1 MNTKIKKSDAIKA
14 LEKIAGGP
22 LSFGRLL
29 RSIRMGEE
37 LTLKDFS
44 KSLDISIQHL
54 SDIENDRRVVSAE
67 RAAKFADLLGYSE
80 AQFVEL
86 AVQDML
92 NHSGL
97 ENLRVKVS

>member
-1 MNTKIKKSDAIKA
+1 MSTKVKKSDAVKA
-14 LEKIAGGP
+14 LEKMTGGP
-22 LSFGRLL
+22 LTFGRLL

-54 SDIENDRRVVSAE
+54 SDIENDRRVVSPE
-67 RAAKFADLLGYSE
+67 RAAKFAGLLGYSE

>member
-1 MNTKIKKSDAIKA
+1 MSTKIKKSDAVKA
-14 LEKIAGGP
+14 LEKMAGGP
-22 LSFGRLL
+22 LTFGRLL

-67 RAAKFADLLGYSE
+67 RAAKFAGLLKYSE

-92 NHSGL
+92 NQSGL